1 VHLYG
6 HEAAVNNV
14 VSCRASG
21 RSRPATRPLFLAAV
35 LAAILIALGSAFAL
49 DLLDRSA
56 ANVYRTTQ
64 GNVRL

>member
-1 VHLYG
+1 MKAFV
-6 HEAAVNNV
+6 
-14 VSCRASG
+14 
-21 RSRPATRPLFLAAV
+21 AAV
-35 LAAILIALGSAFAL
+35 LAAILIAIGSAFAL